1 MFHSEAQGDEISPI
15 ERMLT
20 CEIDA
25 FNQIHSG
32 VLADCSPFFQDLAAP
47 FYGDN
52 RPGAKLWQGRR
63 DSSWLQGM
71 HCGFKAV

>member
-15 ERMLT
+15 GRMLT

-47 FYGDN
+47 FYGAN

-63 DSSWLQGM
+63 DPSWLQGM
-71 HCGFKAV
+71 HCGYKAV